1 MKLRWAKEPIIIFFI
16 IGIGLF
22 LWPSSEPD
30 SQTINID
37 RAKLI
42 RFIENRTQN
51 FSDDVSE
58 SFDELSDA
66 AFKDALD
73 QYLREEALYRKA
85 LALGLDRE
93 DYVIRQ
99 RLVQQVEYLYQGKII
114 GEPEGDE
121 LRNYYLENQ
130 ELFVQPAKVT
140 FTHVYFSEA
149 KNREAAL
156 DRAISALE
164 DLRSAKVRF
173 DEAPRYGERFL
184 YHLNYVGKSA
194 EEIESHFGAA
204 MTASI
209 FALLPDGRWHGPLQ
223 SMHGYHLVMLTD
235 RSPTYV
241 EEFSVSKSRARR
253 RWMAK
258 QKNFQLQASLRAMI
272 DEYQVELSKGL
283 KDRLTE
289 SSL

>member
-1 MKLRWAKEPIIIFFI
+1 M
-16 IGIGLF
+16 
-22 LWPSSEPD
+22 
-30 SQTINID
+30 
-37 RAKLI
+37 
-42 RFIENRTQN
+42 
-51 FSDDVSE
+51 
-58 SFDELSDA
+58 
-66 AFKDALD
+66 
-73 QYLREEALYRKA
+73 
-85 LALGLDRE
+85 
-93 DYVIRQ
+93 
-99 RLVQQVEYLYQGKII
+99 
-114 GEPEGDE
+114 
-121 LRNYYLENQ
+121 
-130 ELFVQPAKVT
+130 QPAKVT

-156 DRAISALE
+156 DRAIAALE
-164 DLRSAKVRF
+164 ELRLAKVRF

-235 RSPTYV
+235 RSPAYV

-258 QKNFQLQASLRAMI
+258 QKSFQLQASLRAMI
-272 DEYQVELSKGL
+272 EEYQVELSKEL
-283 KDRLTE
+283 KDRLME